1 MKHSPVSPSRKDG
14 AEVFLFDSLHWR
26 SFRDIIDRKT
36 KMRRLTGVG
45 APASLH
51 RCEPH
56 LYNGLEPLPHGILYD
71 IPSFFARVPFP
82 YLFLPFF
89 VRWNMLLTLC
99 RLALR
104 SVFVF
109 RSTPGGGKRSLG
121 VYKIIFTKRRGEL

>member
-1 MKHSPVSPSRKDG
+1 
-14 AEVFLFDSLHWR
+14 
-26 SFRDIIDRKT
+26 
-36 KMRRLTGVG
+36 MRRLTGVG

-51 RCEPH
+51 RCEHH
-56 LYNGLEPLPHGILYD
+56 LYNGTKPYPHGILYD
-71 IPSFFARVPFP
+71 IPSFFARVPLL

-109 RSTPGGGKRSLG
+109 PGTPGEDLPRG
-121 VYKIIFTKRRGEL
+121 VRGRP